1 MAETN
6 GGGVGDQAQQAAAD
20 VQEKGKEKAQEVTA
34 QAKSKLREQV
44 DQRSTQAGQ
53 QVRGTAAD
61 VRTVAE
67 EFRRQGKDGPA
78 RFAEQAADR
87 VERAGGWL
95 EDSDGDRILRDV
107 EDFGRRNPWAVVAG
121 GLALGFLASRLLK
134 ASSQDRYRSSL
145 AERPPQRLPGDG
157 GTPRPDPT
165 GYGSAAAGTA
175 SPEVP
180 AAPPREPAT
189 TGGI

>member
-20 VQEKGKEKAQEVTA
+20 VQEKAQEVGS
-34 QAKSKLREQV
+34 QARSKLREQV
-44 DQRSTQAGQ
+44 DQRSTQAGLQ
-53 QVRGTAAD
+53 AKGAAGD
-61 VRTVAE
+61 VRTVAQQL
-67 EFRRQGKDGPA
+67 RSQGRDAPA

-95 EDSDGDRILRDV
+95 EESDGERILRDV

-121 GLALGFLASRLLK
+121 GLALGFVASRLLK
-134 ASSQDRYRSSL
+134 ASSRDRY
-145 AERPPQRLPGDG
+145 Q
-157 GTPRPDPT
+157 
-165 GYGSAAAGTA
+165 AAYSQPATVPAA
-175 SPEVP
+175 SPEDLAGQRRVVP
-180 AAPPREPAT
+180 SATPREPVG